1 MTSGRIWLIS
11 GIPGA
16 GKTTIERAVCARY
29 SNAIHIPVDDL
40 REFVVTGHALPIE
53 WTHETTRQFALAR
66 GSAARMAADYSDEG
80 FAVVIDDVMR
90 EEDIDQFTRHL
101 SGRPLTKVALIPR
114 LDVALARNRDRTNK
128 SLTPASLSRS
138 LGGSTD
144 RWWRAAAQ
152 TPAGS
157 RSTRATW
164 TWQRVSR
171 RYCAART
178 ADRSSQRPL
187 RERSVQQHFVAALVR
202 DVELRADARQMHP

>member
-128 SLTPASLSRS
+128 SFDTSILEPVARRLHRS
-138 LGGSTD
+138 LVES
-144 RWWRAAAQ
+144 
-152 TPAGS
+152 
-157 RSTRATW
+157 
-164 TWQRVSR
+164 
-171 RYCAART
+171 C
-178 ADRSSQRPL
+178 RPD
-187 RERSVQQHFVAALVR
+187 SGWIAIDTSDMDVAASVTEILR
-202 DVELRADARQMHP
+202 RADG